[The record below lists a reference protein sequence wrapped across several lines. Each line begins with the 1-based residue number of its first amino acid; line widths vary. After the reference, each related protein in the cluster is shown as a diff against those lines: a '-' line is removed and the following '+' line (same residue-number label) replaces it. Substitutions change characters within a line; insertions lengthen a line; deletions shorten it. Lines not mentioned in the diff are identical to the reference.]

1 MSITIHQ
8 SLIDAGTKYRKE
20 LLTMPVAVLSEVL
33 QYMTLKTG
41 MQGKEVGGMLLTDA
55 QLRPYRTA
63 KDVVD
68 NTKIEPYEW
77 ENFLGDVVKEFDPNA
92 ILGTLYTERTAK
104 KPTER
109 EIARLVALEMA
120 KKVGEALYDAM
131 FTAERNASG
140 ETTADLFNGFDTLAA
155 AAVTAEKLK
164 ASLGN
169 YADLSSE
176 AITGA
181 NVGDVLKETWRGLN
195 PLLKKQKLNLYMPTS
210 ILEMYEDWF
219 QVEHGYAPFNN
230 EFKQRTLIGSHG
242 KCTFVPLDNMEGTD
256 YMYFT
261 VRQNMKV
268 GVDQESDKETVR
280 IRECDN
286 PKLVQ
291 FFMMAYFGVGFD
303 NLDKRFMKVVKYTTE
318 AETPAE

>member
-1 MSITIHQ
+1 MSVTIHQ

-20 LLTMPVAVLSEVL
+20 LLTMPVAVLAEVL
-33 QYMTLKTG
+33 QFMTLKTG
-41 MQGKEVGGMLLTDA
+41 LQGKEVGGMLLTDA
-55 QLRPYRTA
+55 ELRPYRTA
-63 KDVVD
+63 KDAVD
-68 NTKIEPYEW
+68 TTTIDPYEW
-77 ENFLGDVVKEFDPNA
+77 ETFLGDVVKEFDPNA

-120 KKVGEALYDAM
+120 KKVGEALYNAM
-131 FTAERNASG
+131 FTAVRNPAG
-140 ETTADLFNGFDTLAA
+140 ETTADLFNGFSTLAA

-169 YADLSSE
+169 YADLSAE

-181 NVGDVLKETWRGLN
+181 NVGDVLKETYRGLN
-195 PLLKKQKLNLYMPTS
+195 PLLKRQKVNLYLPTS
-210 ILEMYEDWF
+210 ILEMYEDWY
-219 QVEHGYAPFNN
+219 QVEHGYAPFNT
-230 EFKQRTLIGSHG
+230 EFKQMTLIGSHG
-242 KCTFVPLDNMEGTD
+242 KCQFVPLDNMEGTD
-256 YMYFT
+256 FMFFT
-261 VRQNMKV
+261 KRENMKV

-303 NLDKRFMKVVKYTTE
+303 NLDKRFMKAVKFATE
-318 AETPAE
+318 